1 MRTYLHGVLGSG
13 VLGVAALAIACGGS
27 PPPKAQSPE
36 EPVVAPPPSK
46 AADGDGTPDDGM
58 RVGGDGILG
67 SIDEDLVSRTLQP
80 RLEEFSGCF
89 NKHKK
94 LHYVG
99 GTITLKYRV
108 ARDGSVK
115 KIGYASDLG
124 SWDVE
129 RCVLDVAK
137 TVGFPRPKGGEAEF
151 EYPAAFRPKQRH
163 QVWDSDRISADVH
176 RHERQLRAC
185 AGAPKSYALTFYIG
199 AGGKTTSVG
208 FSSPDPW
215 GNGMGAFAECVVEKA
230 RGWRFTDPLGE
241 ITKATYTFE

>member
-1 MRTYLHGVLGSG
+1 MRRIPNRIARASLSLLLV
-13 VLGVAALAIACGGS
+13 VAAACGGS
-27 PPPKAQSPE
+27 PPPKAQQPE
-36 EPVVAPPPSK
+36 ERVIDPPPSK
-46 AADGDGTPDDGM
+46 KVAEDSTPDDGM

-67 SIDEDLVSRTLQP
+67 SIDEDVIGRTLES
-80 RLEEFSGCF
+80 RLQEFSGCF
-89 NKHKK
+89 NSHRK

-108 ARDGSVK
+108 ARDGRVK
-115 KIGYASDLG
+115 KLGYVSDLG

-129 RCVLDVAK
+129 RCVLDIAK
-137 TVGFPRPKGGEAEF
+137 AVGFPRPKGGEAEF

-176 RHERQLRAC
+176 KNERQLKAC
-185 AGAPKSYALTFYIG
+185 AGAPKSYALTWYIG

-208 FSSPDPW
+208 FSSPEPW
-215 GNGMGAFAECVVEKA
+215 SNGMDAFAACVVERA
-230 RGWRFTDPLGE
+230 RGWKFTDPLGE